1 MGTDIQVDIS
11 ENIFAFTAIF
21 FGNLLEK
28 RLKALSEGYLED
40 LPSNPKKFLVW
51 TTQYRTYI
59 GRDETGRVYMP
70 TQQERTLQFCTWW

>member
-40 LPSNPKKFLVW
+40 LPSNPKKFLV
-51 TTQYRTYI
+51 
-59 GRDETGRVYMP
+59 
-70 TQQERTLQFCTWW
+70 